1 MINKLKI
8 CACDPVVPIVY
19 DDSLSYYEAINK
31 TVNKVN
37 ECVEV
42 VNQLTGVVANFSTTI
57 DDIQNRL
64 GTAES
69 TITEHSL
76 KLISLQS
83 GVDELVESVNDL
95 KNTVNTHATDIANL
109 KTNYSELAG
118 RMTNV
123 EADVST
129 LSNTVATQGTKL
141 TTVESDVNALK
152 GRQHVEIY
160 TDDDSGNYY
169 ADVTEPNGDTNQ
181 YNIAGTDNLNRVKSD
196 LISLSNTVSTQ
207 GTKITNVEN
216 SVSTLSNTVATQGNK
231 ISEIDTDVG
240 SLFNSVAKQNTRINS
255 LTGDINALNEFTDN
269 FAMYEVPE
277 SQIIKGLP
285 YSGIT
290 SAKAHYTRIGSI
302 YIVNA
307 IVQGVSNLIA
317 NEMIISIPF
326 NYSPSPNVKVANCI
340 ITNTTSTNGEPYD
353 VDNIVYAS
361 VVNNIL
367 YFRAKKASSSVN
379 SVYTF
384 SCILY

>member
-42 VNQLTGVVANFSTTI
+42 VNQLTNAVANISTTI
-57 DDIQNRL
+57 DDIQSRL

-83 GVDELVESVNDL
+83 SVDELVVSVNDL
-95 KNTVNTHATDIANL
+95 KSSVDTHATDIANL

-118 RMTNV
+118 RVTNV
-123 EADVST
+123 ESSVST

-141 TTVESDVNALK
+141 TTVESDVNVLK

-160 TDDDSGNYY
+160 TDGDSGNYY

-181 YNIAGTDNLNRVKSD
+181 YNIAGTDNLNKVKSD
-196 LISLSNTVSTQ
+196 LTTLSNTVSTQ
-207 GTKITNVEN
+207 GTKITNVES
-216 SVSTLSNTVATQGNK
+216 SVS
-231 ISEIDTDVG
+231 
-240 SLFNSVAKQNTRINS
+240 S
-255 LTGDINALNEFTDN
+255 LTGNIDTLNEFTDN
-269 FAMYEVPE
+269 FTMFEVPE
-277 SQIIKGLP
+277 SQITKSLP

-290 SAKAHYTRIGSI
+290 SAKAHYTRIGTI

-307 IVQGVSNLIA
+307 IIQGVSNLVA

-326 NYSPSPNVKVANCI
+326 NYSPNVKVAVCNF
-340 ITNTTSTNGEPYD
+340 TNTTTINNAPVD
-353 VDNIVYAS
+353 VDNIIYAT
-361 VVNNIL
+361 VENNRLI
-367 YFRAKKASSSVN
+367 FRASKASSSPNNVF
-379 SVYTF
+379 TF

>member
-8 CACDPVVPIVY
+8 CACDPVIPIVY

-42 VNQLTGVVANFSTTI
+42 VNQLTNAVANISTTI
-57 DDIQNRL
+57 DDIQSRL

-83 GVDELVESVNDL
+83 SVDELVESVNNL
-95 KNTVNTHATDIANL
+95 KNTVDTHATDIANL

-118 RMTNV
+118 RVTNV
-123 EADVST
+123 ESSVST

-141 TTVESDVNALK
+141 TTVESDVNVLK

-169 ADVTEPNGDTNQ
+169 ADVTEPDGDTNQ

-196 LISLSNTVSTQ
+196 LTTLSNTVSAQ
-207 GTKITNVEN
+207 GTKITNVETN
-216 SVSTLSNTVATQGNK
+216 VDELRDSV
-231 ISEIDTDVG
+231 
-240 SLFNSVAKQNTRINS
+240 NS
-255 LTGDINALNEFTDN
+255 LDTFKANFT
-269 FAMYEVPE
+269 FSEVPTN
-277 SQIIKGLP
+277 QITTGLS

-290 SAKAHYTRIGSI
+290 ETKAYYVRLGKVI
-302 YIVNA
+302 IVNA
-307 IVQGVSNLIA
+307 IVKGISNLVA
-317 NEMIISIPF
+317 NETIISFPF
-326 NYSPSPNVKVANCI
+326 KYSPNVKVAVCNF
-340 ITNTTSTNGEPYD
+340 TNTTSINNNEPYD
-353 VDNIVYAS
+353 VDNIIYAS
-361 VVNNIL
+361 VENNRLI
-367 YFRAKKASSSVN
+367 FRASKASGSPN
-379 SVYTF
+379 NAYTF